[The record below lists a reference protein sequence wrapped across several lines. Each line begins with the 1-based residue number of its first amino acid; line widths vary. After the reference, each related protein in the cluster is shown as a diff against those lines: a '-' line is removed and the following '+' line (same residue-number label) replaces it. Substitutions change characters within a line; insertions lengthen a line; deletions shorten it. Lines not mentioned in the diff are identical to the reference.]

1 MEGKALR
8 ESRKKLG
15 YTQDGLA
22 KKLGVSAN
30 TVARWE
36 RDEMAIPPY
45 LELALKQ
52 IESKSKK

>member
-1 MEGKALR
+1 MNGEKLR
-8 ESRKKLG
+8 KVRDDLQL
-15 YTQDGLA
+15 TQAQLA
-22 KKLGVSAN
+22 EKLGVSAN

-52 IESKSKK
+52 IESET